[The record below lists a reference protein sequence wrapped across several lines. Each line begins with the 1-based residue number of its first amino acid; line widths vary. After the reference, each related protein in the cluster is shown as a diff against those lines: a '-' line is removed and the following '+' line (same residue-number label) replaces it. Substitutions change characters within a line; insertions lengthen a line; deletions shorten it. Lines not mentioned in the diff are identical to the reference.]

1 MNKTKEKLN
10 HRQRRNQWL
19 PVRVN
24 KGQGNIG
31 LRENKDFYG
40 IMTDFIFLGPKS
52 LQTVTTGMKLK
63 DGCSL
68 EEKL

>member
-1 MNKTKEKLN
+1 MNKTKKKLN
-10 HRQRRNQWL
+10 HRQRTNQWL
-19 PVRVN
+19 PVGVS

-40 IMTDFIFLGPKS
+40 MTDLIFLGPKS

-68 EEKL
+68 EENL